1 MYIYIYIY
9 IYTHTYIY
17 TYIYI
22 SSIGT
27 PGKQKLQFP
36 TPSFCAHRR
45 RNTPR
50 EFTAAA
56 KSFGSPAEFSSVL
69 VARAFGGGVHT
80 YLLGVIMIMI
90 R

>member
-1 MYIYIYIY
+1 MYVCMYV
-9 IYTHTYIY
+9 
-17 TYIYI
+17 
-22 SSIGT
+22 SSIAM
-27 PGKQKLQFP
+27 PGKKMLQFP

-69 VARAFGGGVHT
+69 VARALAAGFTPT
-80 YLLGVIMIMI
+80 YLE
-90 R
+90 